1 VDQLGLN
8 GWQFVVQLVAF
19 LVFIGLLWRF
29 AVGPLVKV
37 LDDRQDKIRES
48 MASAE
53 RMQAELKATQARN
66 EEVLLEARR
75 EAQEILAASRKNGE
89 QLLAR
94 AREEAN
100 TQAETYLTRAQETMR
115 QETDQAREQLR
126 QEVADIAVL
135 AAGRIIKKELDP
147 QAQRQLIEETLAGA
161 SRASQN

>member
-1 VDQLGLN
+1 VDQFGLN
-8 GWQFVVQLVAF
+8 GWQFAVQLVAF
-19 LVFIGLLWRF
+19 LVFIWLLWKF
-29 AVGPLVKV
+29 AVGPIVKV
-37 LDDRQDKIRES
+37 LDERQDKIRES

-53 RMQAELKATQARN
+53 RMQAELKQTQARN

-75 EAQEILAASRKNGE
+75 EAQDILATARQNGE
-89 QLLAR
+89 QLLTR

-135 AAGRIIKKELDP
+135 AAGRIIRKELDP
-147 QAQRQLIEETLAGA
+147 KAQAQLIEETLSGA

>member
-1 VDQLGLN
+1 MDQLGLN

-19 LVFIGLLWRF
+19 LVFIFLLWKF
-29 AVGPLVKV
+29 AVGPIVKV

-66 EEVLLEARR
+66 EEVLLDARR
-75 EAQEILAASRKNGE
+75 EAQEILAVSRKNGE

-115 QETDQAREQLR
+115 QETDWAREQLR

-135 AAGRIIKKELDP
+135 AAGRIIRKELDP
-147 QAQRQLIEETLAGA
+147 RAQRQLIEETLSGA
-161 SRASQN
+161 SLASQN

>member
-1 VDQLGLN
+1 MDQLGLN

-19 LVFIGLLWRF
+19 LVFIFLLWKF
-29 AVGPLVKV
+29 AVGPIVKV

-66 EEVLLEARR
+66 EEVLLDARR
-75 EAQEILAASRKNGE
+75 EAQEILAVSRKNGE

-100 TQAETYLTRAQETMR
+100 IQAETYLTRAQETMR

-135 AAGRIIKKELDP
+135 AAGRIIRKELDP
-147 QAQRQLIEETLAGA
+147 RAQRQLIEETLSGA
-161 SRASQN
+161 SLASQN

>member
-19 LVFIGLLWRF
+19 LVFIFLLWKF
-29 AVGPLVKV
+29 AVGPIVKV

-66 EEVLLEARR
+66 EEVLLDARR
-75 EAQEILAASRKNGE
+75 EAQEILAVSRKNGE

-100 TQAETYLTRAQETMR
+100 IQAETYLTRAQETMR

-135 AAGRIIKKELDP
+135 AAGRIIRKELDP
-147 QAQRQLIEETLAGA
+147 RAQRQLIEETLSGA
-161 SRASQN
+161 SLASQN

>member
-1 VDQLGLN
+1 VDQFGLN
-8 GWQFVVQLVAF
+8 GWQFAVQLVAF
-19 LVFIGLLWRF
+19 LVFIWLLWKF
-29 AVGPLVKV
+29 AVGPIVKI
-37 LDDRQDKIRES
+37 LDERQDKIRES

-53 RMQAELKATQARN
+53 RMQAELKQTQARN

-75 EAQEILAASRKNGE
+75 EAQEILATARQNGE
-89 QLLAR
+89 QLLTR

-100 TQAETYLTRAQETMR
+100 TQAETYLSRAQETMR
-115 QETDQAREQLR
+115 QETEQAREQLR

-147 QAQRQLIEETLAGA
+147 KAQAQLIEETLSMS

>member
-1 VDQLGLN
+1 MDQFGLN
-8 GWQFVVQLVAF
+8 GWQFAVQLVAF
-19 LVFIGLLWRF
+19 LVFIWLLWKF
-29 AVGPLVKV
+29 AVGPIVKV
-37 LDDRQDKIRES
+37 LDERQDKIRES

-53 RMQAELKATQARN
+53 RMQAELKQTQARN

-75 EAQEILAASRKNGE
+75 EAQDILATARQNGE
-89 QLLAR
+89 QLLTR

-135 AAGRIIKKELDP
+135 AAGRIIRKELDP
-147 QAQRQLIEETLAGA
+147 KAQAQLIEETLSGA

>member
-1 VDQLGLN
+1 VDQFGLN
-8 GWQFVVQLVAF
+8 GWQFAVQLVAF
-19 LVFIGLLWRF
+19 LVFIWLLWKF
-29 AVGPLVKV
+29 AVGPIVKI
-37 LDDRQDKIRES
+37 LDERQDKIRES

-53 RMQAELKATQARN
+53 RMQAELKQTQARN

-75 EAQEILAASRKNGE
+75 EAQDILATARQNGE
-89 QLLAR
+89 QLLTR

-100 TQAETYLTRAQETMR
+100 TQAETYLSRAQETMR
-115 QETDQAREQLR
+115 QETEQAREQLR

-147 QAQRQLIEETLAGA
+147 KAQAQLIEETLSMS